1 MSGVRFLGAYDGRV
15 AAELPEGFVVGTCEG
30 DCAIEQ
36 GASIHGVLRHLGA
49 QEWSDNSG
57 HAMTVVV
64 EDFDLDTIGLRN
76 WSTGVK

>member
-1 MSGVRFLGAYDGRV
+1 MNGVRFLGAYDGRV

-30 DCAIEQ
+30 ECAIPKDAFIQ
-36 GASIHGVLRHLGA
+36 GVLRCLGE

-76 WSTGVK
+76 WSTGVE